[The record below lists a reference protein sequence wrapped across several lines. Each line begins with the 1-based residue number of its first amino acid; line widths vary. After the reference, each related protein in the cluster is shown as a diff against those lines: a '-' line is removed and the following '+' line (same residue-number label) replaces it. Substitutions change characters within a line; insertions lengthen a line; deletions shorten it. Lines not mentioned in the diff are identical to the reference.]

1 MAQVVKN
8 PVAMQEMQETQERR
22 IRPLGREDPL
32 EKEMA
37 NLYHH
42 ILLNPPS
49 HVLHQTAVFLI
60 TFLNLLCLVVVQISI
75 DWQDQGLC

>member
-22 IRPLGREDPL
+22 IRPLGREDSL

-37 NLYHH
+37 TQSNMLAWE
-42 ILLNPPS
+42 IAWTEKLTRLQS
-49 HVLHQTAVFLI
+49 MGS
-60 TFLNLLCLVVVQISI
+60 QIVCH
-75 DWQDQGLC
+75 DWAHTL